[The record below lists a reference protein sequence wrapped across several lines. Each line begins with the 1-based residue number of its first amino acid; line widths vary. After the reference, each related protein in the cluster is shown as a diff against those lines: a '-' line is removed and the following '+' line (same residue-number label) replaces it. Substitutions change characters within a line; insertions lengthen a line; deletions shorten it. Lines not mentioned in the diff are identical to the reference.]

1 VSITQDFLP
10 FPGRAT
16 VKQVL
21 RVYLRRD
28 AQWWWLLVAET
39 DGEHAVCSFGSLLP
53 YLTGRTDHIV
63 HNIGECAICSGM
75 DPLLWQETGALV
87 REALA
92 NETLCRRRVS
102 DLPMAAL
109 PVVDGERIDEEEIVR
124 AMVMSRA
131 SACGVKKNGAWYGV
145 FRFQVKGDLGGP
157 PAF

>member
-1 VSITQDFLP
+1 MSITRDFLP
-10 FPGRAT
+10 FPGSAT
-16 VKQVL
+16 VNQVL
-21 RVYLRRD
+21 CAFLDRD
-28 AQWWWLLVAET
+28 GQWWWLLVAER
-39 DGEHAVCSFGSLLP
+39 DDEHAVCSFGSLLP
-53 YLTGRTDHIV
+53 YLTGRTPHIV

-92 NETLCRRRVS
+92 DEIICRRRVA

-109 PVVDGERIDEEEIVR
+109 PVVDGERIDEDEIVR
-124 AMVMSRA
+124 TMVMSRT

-157 PAF
+157 PSF